1 MNDRFFSNSPLLAI
15 LSEDERDL
23 IREAIRL
30 KIERNR
36 EASEIITSRG
46 AINAINEENTAL
58 FDLMR
63 LFCNEYVWTAQ
74 DPDGY
79 CLGTFNQ
86 LSEAQ
91 QYMADYDLTEK
102 QGYTL
107 EYSRKDYLNFK

>member
-1 MNDRFFSNSPLLAI
+1 MNDRFFSNSPLFAI
-15 LSEDERDL
+15 LSDEERDL

-36 EASEIITSRG
+36 EASEMITSRG
-46 AINAINEENTAL
+46 AINAIDDENAAL
-58 FDLMR
+58 LDLMG
-63 LFCNEYVWTAQ
+63 LFGNEYVWTVQ

-86 LSEAQ
+86 LSEAR
-91 QYMADYDLTEK
+91 QYMADYELTAE

-107 EYSRKDYLNFK
+107 DYSRKDYLTFK

>member
-36 EASEIITSRG
+36 EASEMITSRG
-46 AINAINEENTAL
+46 AINAIDEENTAL
-58 FDLMR
+58 LDLMR
-63 LFCNEYVWTAQ
+63 LFCNEYVWAVL

-79 CLGTFNQ
+79 CLGTFDS
-86 LSEAQ
+86 LKEAK
-91 QYMADYDLTEK
+91 QYLADYELTAE

-107 EYSRKDYLNFK
+107 EYSRKDYLTFK